1 MDLVF
6 TPEQDQ
12 LRDATRDLLERHA
25 PESAVRTAMGTEAGF
40 DPEAWHRMAQIG
52 LQGLLVPEVYDSAGA
67 GFVELGIVMEELG
80 RALYC
85 GPFLSSA
92 VLGCCALV
100 QAGDEAIS
108 SRYLPGLCA
117 GTSIATIADDGL
129 LAGNLSGSAPGQGA
143 PVPTVTSDASGAR
156 INGQA
161 AFVLDGHVADL
172 FIVTAT
178 DGDTAGLYLVEATP
192 GHVKAAL
199 LPTMDATRKIATVEF
214 LSAEARCLASGEN
227 AERIRRRVLDLALIA
242 LAAEQVG
249 GAQRMMD
256 VAVAYAGTRVQ
267 FGRTIGSFQAVKH
280 KCADMSVSVE
290 GARSAAYSGMWTAAG
305 DAADRGLAVAASIA
319 HSYCS
324 EAFTQVTAASIQVH
338 GGIGFTWEH
347 PAHLYYRRAKSA
359 ELLFGSPVEHRR
371 RLTRLLGLSVPR
383 PADEAT
389 AATPR

>member
-1 MDLVF
+1 MDLFF
-6 TPEQDQ
+6 TPEHDQ
-12 LRDATRDLLERHA
+12 LRAATRDLLERHA
-25 PESAVRTAMGTEAGF
+25 PEAAVRVAMETEAGF
-40 DPEAWHRMAQIG
+40 DPETWHRMAQIG
-52 LQGLLVPEVYDSAGA
+52 LQGLLVPEVYDGAGA

-92 VLGCCALV
+92 LLGCCALL
-100 QAGDEAIS
+100 QAGDEAVS

-117 GTSIATIADDGL
+117 GTSVATIADDGL
-129 LAGNLSGSAPGQGA
+129 LAGNLSGIAPGQGA
-143 PVPTVTSDASGAR
+143 TVPTATSAASGTK
-156 INGQA
+156 IDGQA

-178 DGDTAGLYLVEATP
+178 DGDRAGLYLVEAASA
-192 GHVKAAL
+192 HVKAAP

-214 LSAEARCLASGEN
+214 RGAAARCLASGEN
-227 AERIRRRVLDLALIA
+227 ADRIRRRVLDLALIA

-249 GAQRMMD
+249 GAQHMMD

-280 KCADMSVSVE
+280 MCADMSVTVE
-290 GARSAAYSGMWTAAG
+290 AARSAAYNGMWTAAG
-305 DAADRGLAVAASIA
+305 DAADRELAIAAAIA

-324 EAFTQVTAASIQVH
+324 EAFTQVTAASIQVL

-359 ELLFGSPVEHRR
+359 ELLFGSPAAHRR
-371 RLTRLLGLSVPR
+371 HLARLLGLR
-383 PADEAT
+383 ATLPADEPT
-389 AATPR
+389 SVTPR

>member
-12 LRDATRDLLERHA
+12 LRAAVRDLLERHA
-25 PESAVRTAMGTEAGF
+25 PEPAVRVAMETETGF
-40 DPEAWHRMAQIG
+40 DPETWHRLAEIG
-52 LQGLLVPEVYDSAGA
+52 SQGLLVPEVYDGAGA

-92 VLGCCALV
+92 VLGCCALL
-100 QAGDEAIS
+100 QAGDEEVS
-108 SRYLPGLCA
+108 SRYLPGLGA
-117 GTSIATIADDGL
+117 GTSIATIADDRL
-129 LAGNLSGSAPGQGA
+129 LAGDLSGGA
-143 PVPTVTSDASGAR
+143 SGSGTVVPTATSGASGTT
-156 INGQA
+156 IDGQA

-172 FIVTAT
+172 FVVTAQ
-178 DGDTAGLYLVEATP
+178 DGDTTGLYLVEADP
-192 GHVKAAL
+192 AHVKAAL

-214 LSAEARCLASGEN
+214 RGASGRRLAAGED
-227 AERIRRRVLDLALIA
+227 AGRIRRRVLDLALIA

-249 GAQRMMD
+249 GAQRMLD
-256 VAVAYAGTRVQ
+256 TAVAYAGTRVQ

-280 KCADMSVSVE
+280 LCADMSVTVE
-290 GARSAAYSGMWTAAG
+290 AARSAAYSGMWTAAG
-305 DAADRGLAVAASIA
+305 DAPDRELAVAAAIA
-319 HSYCS
+319 HCYCS
-324 EAFTQVTAASIQVH
+324 EAFTRVAASCIQVH

-371 RLTRLLGLSVPR
+371 HLARLLGLR
-383 PADEAT
+383 PT
-389 AATPR
+389 AS

>member
-12 LRDATRDLLERHA
+12 LRAATRDLLERHA
-25 PESAVRTAMGTEAGF
+25 PEPAVRAAMETEAGF
-40 DPEAWHRMAQIG
+40 DPETWHRMAEIG
-52 LQGLLVPEVYDSAGA
+52 LQGLLVPEVYAGAGA

-92 VLGCCALV
+92 VLGCSALL
-100 QAGDEAIS
+100 QAGDEALS

-117 GTSIATIADDGL
+117 GTGIATIADDQL
-129 LAGNLSGSAPGQGA
+129 IAGDLSVGAPGPGTV
-143 PVPTVTSDASGAR
+143 VPTATSEASGTT
-156 INGQA
+156 IDGQA

-172 FIVTAT
+172 FIVAAN
-178 DGDTAGLYLVEATP
+178 DGDTPGLYLVEAAP
-192 GHVKAAL
+192 AHVKAAP
-199 LPTMDATRKIATVEF
+199 LPTMDATRKIAAVEF
-214 LSAEARCLASGEN
+214 RGARGRPLATGEN
-227 AERIRRRVLDLALIA
+227 ADRIRRRVLDLALIA

-280 KCADMSVSVE
+280 MCADMSVSVE
-290 GARSAAYSGMWTAAG
+290 AARSAAYSGMWTAAG
-305 DAADRGLAVAASIA
+305 DAGDRELAVAAAIA

-324 EAFTQVTAASIQVH
+324 EAFTRVTAASIQVH

-359 ELLFGSPVEHRR
+359 ELLFGSPAAHRR
-371 RLTRLLGLSVPR
+371 HLARLLGLR
-383 PADEAT
+383 APAG
-389 AATPR
+389 

>member
-12 LRDATRDLLERHA
+12 LRAATRDLLERHA
-25 PESAVRTAMGTEAGF
+25 PEPAVRAAMETETGF
-40 DPEAWHRMAQIG
+40 DPETWQLMAQIG
-52 LQGLLVPEVYDSAGA
+52 LQGLLVPEASDGAGA

-92 VLGCCALV
+92 VLGCCALL
-100 QAGDEAIS
+100 QAGDEEVR
-108 SRYLPGLCA
+108 SRYLPGLGA
-117 GTSIATIADDGL
+117 GTSIATIADDRL
-129 LAGNLSGSAPGQGA
+129 MAGDLSGGASGQGA
-143 PVPTVTSDASGAR
+143 PVPAATSDASGTT
-156 INGQA
+156 IDGQA
-161 AFVLDGHVADL
+161 AFVLDGQVADL
-172 FIVTAT
+172 FVVAAD
-178 DGDTAGLYLVEATP
+178 DGDTGGLYLVEAAP
-192 GHVKAAL
+192 AHVKAAP
-199 LPTMDATRKIATVEF
+199 LPTMDATRKIAAVEF
-214 LSAEARCLASGEN
+214 RGARGRRLAAGEN
-227 AERIRRRVLDLALIA
+227 ADRIRRRVLDLALIA

-280 KCADMSVSVE
+280 ACADMSVTVE
-290 GARSAAYSGMWTAAG
+290 AARSAAYSGMWTAAG
-305 DAADRGLAVAASIA
+305 DPAGRELAVAAAIA

-347 PAHLYYRRAKSA
+347 PAHLYYRRAKSS
-359 ELLFGSPVEHRR
+359 ELLFGSPAEHRR
-371 RLTRLLGLSVPR
+371 HLARLLGLR
-383 PADEAT
+383 APAS
-389 AATPR
+389 

>member
-1 MDLVF
+1 MELVF

-12 LRDATRDLLERHA
+12 LRAATRDLLDRHA
-25 PESAVRTAMGTEAGF
+25 PESAVRVAMETEAGF
-40 DPEAWHRMAQIG
+40 DPGTWQRMAQLG
-52 LQGLLVPEVYDSAGA
+52 LQGLLVPEPYDGGGA

-92 VLGCCALV
+92 VLGSCALL
-100 QAGDEAIS
+100 QAGDEAVS

-117 GTSIATIADDGL
+117 GTTIATVADDQL
-129 LAGNLSGSAPGQGA
+129 LAGNLSGASGQGA
-143 PVPTVTSDASGAR
+143 PVPTATAEAAGTR
-156 INGQA
+156 IDGQV

-172 FIVTAT
+172 FIVTAD
-178 DGDTAGLYLVEATP
+178 DGGTAGLYLVEATSP
-192 GHVKAAL
+192 HVKAAL
-199 LPTMDATRKIATVEF
+199 LPTMDSTRKIATIDF
-214 LSAEARCLASGEN
+214 QGAGARCLATGGG
-227 AERIRRRVLDLALIA
+227 AGRIRRRVRDLALIA

-256 VAVAYAGTRVQ
+256 IAVAYAGTRVQ

-280 KCADMSVSVE
+280 KCADMSVTVE
-290 GARSAAYSGMWTAAG
+290 AARSAAYSALWTAAG
-305 DAADRGLAVAASIA
+305 EAADRELAVAAAIA

-359 ELLFGSPVEHRR
+359 ELLFGSPAEHRR
-371 RLTRLLGLSVPR
+371 HLARLLGLRTPR
-383 PADEAT
+383 PADELT
-389 AATPR
+389 S

>member
-12 LRDATRDLLERHA
+12 LRAATRDLLERHA
-25 PESAVRTAMGTEAGF
+25 PESAVRVAMETQTGF
-40 DPEAWHRMAQIG
+40 DPETWHRMAEIG
-52 LQGLLVPEVYDSAGA
+52 LQGLLVPEVHDGSGA

-85 GPFLSSA
+85 GPFLSSS
-92 VLGCCALV
+92 VLGCCALLR
-100 QAGDEAIS
+100 AGDEEVS

-117 GTSIATIADDGL
+117 GTSIATVADDLL
-129 LAGNLSGSAPGQGA
+129 LAGNLSGSARGHGA
-143 PVPTVTSDASGAR
+143 PVPTATSKASGTT
-156 INGQA
+156 IDGQV

-172 FIVTAT
+172 FIVTAN
-178 DGDTAGLYLVEATP
+178 DGDTTGLYLVEATP
-192 GHVKAAL
+192 AHVKAAP

-214 LSAEARCLASGEN
+214 RGAAARCLAVGED
-227 AERIRRRVLDLALIA
+227 AGRIRGHVRDLALIA

-249 GAQRMMD
+249 GAQRMLD
-256 VAVAYAGTRVQ
+256 IAVAYAGTRVQ

-280 KCADMSVSVE
+280 TCADMSVTVE
-290 GARSAAYSGMWTAAG
+290 AARSAAYSGMWTAAG
-305 DAADRGLAVAASIA
+305 DAADRELAVAAAIA

-324 EAFTQVTAASIQVH
+324 EAFTRVAADCIQVH

-359 ELLFGSPVEHRR
+359 ELLFGSPAAHRR
-371 RLTRLLGLSVPR
+371 HLARLLGIRAPR
-383 PADEAT
+383 PADEAA